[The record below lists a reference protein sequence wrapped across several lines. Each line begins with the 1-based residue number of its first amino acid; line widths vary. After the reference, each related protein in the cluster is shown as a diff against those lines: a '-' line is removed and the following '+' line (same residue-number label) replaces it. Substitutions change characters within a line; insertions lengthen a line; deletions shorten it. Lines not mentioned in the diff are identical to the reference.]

1 MQNNPEIEQ
10 IVDAAVKIAR
20 GHRHEYVMNEHVLLA
35 MLRHAP
41 FRAVLEKFGTD
52 VVRFDQEL
60 DDYLITLT
68 SLVTNKDIQPRKT
81 NALER
86 VFNRALTQV
95 LFTGRRTI
103 STVDLY
109 LAMMS
114 ENNSHAHYFL
124 LKYGVKKPEF
134 VEFYQNNYKQSDV
147 RFTDQQAT
155 EILTEHCTDLTALA
169 REDKLEPM
177 IGRSE
182 ELDEM
187 ITALARKFKANVL
200 MVGDP
205 GVGKTAIVE
214 GLAQNLAQGRVPN
227 FLKGYELWS
236 LEVGSLLAGSKYRG
250 EFEEKF
256 KAVIT
261 ALETKKNCILFVDEA
276 HTMKGAGASTQSS
289 LDMANMLKPSIT
301 KGTLKVVAST
311 TWEEY
316 YQSFEKDRALMR
328 RFHRVAIDEPSAAV
342 TEQIILGLSP
352 RLESFHNVLIEP
364 EAVAA
369 AVELSGRYIHDRKNP
384 DKSIDLVDGACARER
399 VRDAG
404 TITVT
409 KDMIMAQLSRI
420 TDVPTDRL
428 ENERSTKIVELE
440 SNVKQRLYGQ
450 DAAVDRV
457 LERVYINFSGIGNN
471 RRPIAS
477 FLFLGP
483 TGTGKTELAKLLAEN
498 LDMKLLKYDMSEY
511 QDRHTLSSLIGAPP
525 GYVGFEDGNVGGG
538 KLISDVSKNPFSILL
553 FDEIEKAHPDVINI
567 MLQMLDEARVTS
579 MNGKTVD
586 LKNCIIIMTSNLG
599 ARDNERNNIG
609 FGQDLEKTGSED
621 QAMKDFFRPELRNRI
636 DCVCKFNKLDTLA
649 VKKVVIKFVDELKA
663 SLMNKNIRL
672 TLAESVV
679 DMLADKGYDSKMGA
693 RPLGRKIDEL
703 IRVPLSKQILFDR
716 LENCTIHAVLS
727 GDAVE
732 FVTDQPQSTL
742 VDPEET
748 PSAPTQ
754 QPGVDPEGF
763 IVLEQVNPVNHIDPS
778 I

>member
-10 IVDAAVKIAR
+10 IVDVAVKIAR
-20 GHRHEYVMNEHVLLA
+20 DCKHEYVLTEHVLLA
-35 MLRHAP
+35 LLRHAP
-41 FRAVLEKFGTD
+41 FRQVLEKFGTD
-52 VVRFDQEL
+52 VVHMEQEIEA
-60 DDYLITLT
+60 YLASLAN
-68 SLVTNKDIQPRKT
+68 LVTTKDIQPKKT

-124 LKYGVKKPEF
+124 LKYGIKKAEF
-134 VEFYQNNYKQSDV
+134 VEFYQANYKQSDV
-147 RFTDQQAT
+147 RLTDQQAT
-155 EILTEHCTDLTALA
+155 EILTEHCTNLTELA
-169 REDKLEPM
+169 QQDRLEPM
-177 IGRSE
+177 IGRSA

-187 ITALARKFKANVL
+187 ITVLARKFKANVL

-214 GLAQNLAQGRVPN
+214 GLAQEISGGRVPE
-227 FLKGYELWS
+227 FLKGHELWS

-276 HTMKGAGASTQSS
+276 HTMKGAGASSQSS

-301 KGTLKVVAST
+301 KGSLKVIAST

-316 YQSFEKDRALMR
+316 YESFEKDRALMR
-328 RFHRVAIDEPSAAV
+328 RFHRVGIDEPNDET
-342 TEQIILGLSP
+342 TEQILIGLSP
-352 RLESFHNVLIEP
+352 RLESFHNVLIDTD
-364 EAVAA
+364 AITA
-369 AVELSGRYIHDRKNP
+369 AVHLSGRYIHDRKNP
-384 DKSIDLVDGACARER
+384 DKSIDLLDGACAKER
-399 VRDAG
+399 VKDQG
-404 TITVT
+404 NVTVT
-409 KDMIMAQLSRI
+409 KAMIMEQLSRV
-420 TDVPTDRL
+420 TDVPMDRL

-440 SNVKQRLYGQ
+440 SNIKQKLYGQ
-450 DAAVDRV
+450 DTAVDRV
-457 LERVYINFSGIGNN
+457 LERVYINFSGIGNAK
-471 RRPIAS
+471 RPIAS

-483 TGTGKTELAKLLAEN
+483 TGTGKTELAKLLSEH

-511 QDRHTLSSLIGAPP
+511 QERHTVSGLIGAPP
-525 GYVGFEDGNVGGG
+525 GYVGFEDGNLGGG
-538 KLISDVSKNPFSILL
+538 KLISDVSKHPFSILL

-567 MLQMLDEARVTS
+567 MLQMLDEARITS
-579 MNGKTVD
+579 SSGKSVD

-599 ARDNERNNIG
+599 ARDNESNNIG
-609 FGQDLEKTGSED
+609 FGQNLEKTGSED
-621 QAMKDFFRPELRNRI
+621 KAMKEFFKPELRNRI
-636 DCVCKFNKLDTLA
+636 DCVCKFDKLDTLA
-649 VKKVVIKFVDELKA
+649 IKKVVVKFVDELKD
-663 SLMNKNIRL
+663 SLMNKNIKLNL
-672 TLAESVV
+672 TESVI

-703 IRVPLSKQILFDR
+703 IRVPLSKKILFDR
-716 LENCTIHAVLS
+716 LENCNISAVM
-727 GDAVE
+727 VE
-732 FVTDQPQSTL
+732 DTVNFIIEPPML
-742 VDPEET
+742 
-748 PSAPTQ
+748 APVVNED
-754 QPGVDPEGF
+754 GY
-763 IVLEQVNPVNHIDPS
+763 IVLDQIDPT

>member
-1 MQNNPEIEQ
+1 MQNNHEIEQ

-20 GHRHEYVMNEHVLLA
+20 DCKHEYVLTEHVLVAL
-35 MLRHAP
+35 LRHLP
-41 FRAVLEKFGTD
+41 FRQVLEKFGTD
-52 VVRFDQEL
+52 VVRMEQEIEA
-60 DDYLITLT
+60 YLA
-68 SLVTNKDIQPRKT
+68 SLANLITNKDVQPKKT

-103 STVDLY
+103 TTVDLY

-124 LKYGVKKPEF
+124 LKYGVHKKEF
-134 VEFYQNNYKQSDV
+134 SEFYQANYKQSDV
-147 RFTDQQAT
+147 KLTDQQAT

-169 REDKLEPM
+169 QQNRLEPM

-187 ITALARKFKANVL
+187 ITVLARKFKANVL

-214 GLAQNLAQGRVPN
+214 GLAQEIAGGRVPE
-227 FLKGYELWS
+227 FLKGHEVWG

-276 HTMKGAGASTQSS
+276 HTMKGAGASSQSS

-301 KGTLKVVAST
+301 KGNLKVIAST

-316 YQSFEKDRALMR
+316 YESFEKDRALMR
-328 RFHRVAIDEPSAAV
+328 RFHRVGIDEPDAGT
-342 TEQIILGLSP
+342 TEQILIGLSP
-352 RLESFHNVLIEP
+352 RLESFHNVLIDT
-364 EAVAA
+364 AAITA

-384 DKSIDLVDGACARER
+384 DKSIDLLDGACAKER
-399 VRDAG
+399 VKDAG
-404 TITVT
+404 NVTIT
-409 KDMIMAQLSRI
+409 KEMIMAQLSRV
-420 TDVPTDRL
+420 TDVPMDRL
-428 ENERSTKIVELE
+428 ENESSVKIIELE
-440 SNVKQRLYGQ
+440 SNIKQKLYGQ

-457 LERVYINFSGIGNN
+457 LERVYINFSGIGNAK
-471 RRPIAS
+471 RPIAS

-483 TGTGKTELAKLLAEN
+483 TGTGKTELAKLLGEH

-511 QDRHTLSSLIGAPP
+511 QERHTVSGLIGAPP
-525 GYVGFEDGNVGGG
+525 GYVGFEDGNLGGG
-538 KLISDVSKNPFSILL
+538 KLISDVSKHPFSILL

-567 MLQMLDEARVTS
+567 MLQMLDEARITS
-579 MNGKTVD
+579 SNGKTVD

-599 ARDNERNNIG
+599 ARDNENNNIG
-609 FGQDLEKTGSED
+609 FGQSLEKTGSED
-621 QAMKDFFRPELRNRI
+621 KAMKEFFKPELRNRI
-636 DCVCKFNKLDTLA
+636 DCVCKFDKLDTLA
-649 VKKVVIKFVDELKA
+649 IKKVVLKFVDELKV
-663 SLMNKNIRL
+663 SLMNKNIQL
-672 TLAESVV
+672 TLAEPVI
-679 DMLADKGYDSKMGA
+679 DMLADKGYDNKMGA

-703 IRVPLSKQILFDR
+703 IRVPLSKRILFDR
-716 LENCTIHAVLS
+716 LENCTIHAVMKD
-727 GDAVE
+727 DAVE
-732 FVTDQPQSTL
+732 FITEVSASSAVVTED
-742 VDPEET
+742 
-748 PSAPTQ
+748 
-754 QPGVDPEGF
+754 GY
-763 IVLEQVNPVNHIDPS
+763 IVLDQFTPEI
-778 I
+778 